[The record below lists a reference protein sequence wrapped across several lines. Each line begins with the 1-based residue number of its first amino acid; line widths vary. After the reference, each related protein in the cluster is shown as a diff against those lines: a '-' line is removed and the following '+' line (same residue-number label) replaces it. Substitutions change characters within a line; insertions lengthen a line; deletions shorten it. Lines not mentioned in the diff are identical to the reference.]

1 MAIKAIAY
9 SYWRRIKDNAR
20 TFESVPSSVKD
31 DVRALAQADVASGVI
46 TAEQYLELIG
56 EEYPAVTE

>member
-1 MAIKAIAY
+1 MAIKAIAH

-31 DVRALAQADVASGVI
+31 DVRALAQADVASGII
-46 TAEQYLELIG
+46 TEERYLELIG
-56 EEYPAVTE
+56 EEYPVVME

>member
-1 MAIKAIAY
+1 MAIKPIAY

-20 TFESVPSSVKD
+20 MFESVPSSVKD
-31 DVRALAQADVASGVI
+31 DVRVLAQADVASGVI
-46 TAEQYLELIG
+46 TAEQYLEFIG

>member
-1 MAIKAIAY
+1 MAIKPIAY

-46 TAEQYLELIG
+46 TTEQYFELIG
-56 EEYPAVTE
+56 EEYPADTE